1 MSRWKCIIANL
12 LFTIGIISPA
22 WAETSASLSETPPDF
37 KIAFIGDQGLGKDAE
52 AGLRLI
58 KSEGAQAVLHQ
69 GDFDHEDNPA
79 AWEAQINK
87 ILGQN
92 FPYFA
97 SPGNH
102 DIKRWNGE
110 DGYQQYLKNRLNRL
124 NIVWNGDLGIKSSM
138 QYKGIF
144 IILVS
149 PAEMGIGHAP
159 YIREQLAEDKSIW
172 SICSWHKNMH
182 LMQVGKQG
190 DATGWDVYEEARKGG
205 AIIATGHDHSYGRTH
220 LMNSFV
226 NQTIES
232 YSNRMIITEG
242 QTFAFVSGLAGAK
255 IHDQKVHGLW
265 WARIYTKTQG
275 ATSGALFGVFN
286 ADGVPN
292 KAMFY
297 FKNIKGDLIDRFD
310 VISNVHGSTIFQ
322 QRRAL
327 QQETFENQTNK
338 SKNQGK

>member
-37 KIAFIGDQGLGKDAE
+37 KIAFIGDQGLEKDAE
-52 AGLRLI
+52 AVLRLI

-69 GDFDHEDNPA
+69 GDFDHEDNPV

-110 DGYQQYLKNRLNRL
+110 DGYQQYLKNRLSRL
-124 NIVWNGDLGIKSSM
+124 NIVWNGDLGVKSSM

-232 YSNRMIITEG
+232 YSNRMIIAEG

-265 WARIYTKTQG
+265 WARIYTKAQG
-275 ATSGALFGVFN
+275 ATYGALFGVFN